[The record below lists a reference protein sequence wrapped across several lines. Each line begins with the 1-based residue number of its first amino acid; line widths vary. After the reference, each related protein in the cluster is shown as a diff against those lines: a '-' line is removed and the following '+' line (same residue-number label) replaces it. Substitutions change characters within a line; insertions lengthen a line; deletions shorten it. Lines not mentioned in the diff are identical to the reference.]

1 MADFDLRVEVREIP
15 LSQLSENTGQI
26 PDVPKNPRKITKE
39 KFDALVES
47 IRESPEMK
55 VLDEVRV
62 YPYNG
67 RYVVIS
73 GNHRVKAYRK
83 LGWQNVLCKILPE
96 DTPKK
101 KLREY
106 VMKENM
112 HYAENDDAL
121 LRGWDMK
128 ELANWRVPMTVKA
141 RKQQEVPEVEF
152 TQVLDESHNY
162 VVLYFDNEVDWLQAQ
177 TLFGI
182 KPVRLLSTAKDKNNV
197 NGNKVGLGRVLR
209 GSEVINRLLKENSR
223 GSKTNRN
230 K

>member
-1 MADFDLRVEVREIP
+1 MADFELKVEVRELP

-47 IRESPEMK
+47 IRESPEMM